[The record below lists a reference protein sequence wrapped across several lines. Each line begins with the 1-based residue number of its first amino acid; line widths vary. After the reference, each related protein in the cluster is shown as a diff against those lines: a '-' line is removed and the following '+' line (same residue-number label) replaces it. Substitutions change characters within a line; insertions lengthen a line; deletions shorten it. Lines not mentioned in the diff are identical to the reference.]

1 MGKLLD
7 ASGQQTQASQVIE
20 INVRPGW
27 KTGTKITFSEM
38 GDEAP
43 GTIPADL
50 VFVVQEI
57 PHNTFKREKN
67 DLIVTSNISLKDALC
82 GTAVMVVTPNYTK
95 RVAGECMPVAKD
107 PSQKGDLVLKF
118 NVRWPSHLSEQQKKE
133 IANIL

>member
-1 MGKLLD
+1 MGTKRKKITRRLLD

-67 DLIVTSNISLKDALC
+67 DLIVTSNVSLKDALC
-82 GTAVMVVTPNYTK
+82 GTSHGRHFEWP
-95 RVAGECMPVAKD
+95 
-107 PSQKGDLVLKF
+107 PS
-118 NVRWPSHLSEQQKKE
+118 
-133 IANIL
+133 